1 MFGRGG
7 CGVLGALGWE
17 LASERVDWVAGVLW
31 VLWHVKEGE
40 LGRCVGLA
48 TVAARWRP
56 QSSSGCVAREGG
68 VQREGKWVQGFAEVP
83 REAVGE
89 AGGGLRPLTAA
100 AAPLS
105 TGGGEAERQRG
116 RR

>member
-1 MFGRGG
+1 MGVRGTVLGWPRRRRGG
-7 CGVLGALGWE
+7 
-17 LASERVDWVAGVLW
+17 
-31 VLWHVKEGE
+31 
-40 LGRCVGLA
+40 GRR
-48 TVAARWRP
+48 ARR
-56 QSSSGCVAREGG
+56 GGVAREGG

-89 AGGGLRPLTAA
+89 AGGGLRPPTAA
-100 AAPLS
+100 AVPLS

>member
-1 MFGRGG
+1 MGVRGTASGWPRRRRGG
-7 CGVLGALGWE
+7 GRIAQPGQRGDGRE
-17 LASERVDWVAGVLW
+17 L
-31 VLWHVKEGE
+31 
-40 LGRCVGLA
+40 
-48 TVAARWRP
+48 
-56 QSSSGCVAREGG
+56 
-68 VQREGKWVQGFAEVP
+68 QREGKWVQGFAEVP

-89 AGGGLRPLTAA
+89 AGGGLRPPTAA